1 MEIDGNVLTQ
11 SVSDWILFSCV
22 LSYNPSNPN
31 ILNKCASAVTKVL
44 NYYRFVSRVV
54 PLSDQ
59 LNIQDHAVSGVSHNA
74 LLEDRM
80 RLGCSTGALCNNNP
94 RPSKPPVQS
103 NVCPM
108 QLSSRLQHT
117 STHEDSDTKKSIV
130 WVSVSR
136 DHKTHLHRL
145 YSTSNYLGH
154 SPDLGKQSNMY
165 LSLFLLS
172 SCFIPAGVWVDHL
185 GAQGTVVPW
194 CHQDTQ

>member
-94 RPSKPPVQS
+94 KHHSTFVQCS
-103 NVCPM
+103 VCVAE
-108 QLSSRLQHT
+108 HY
-117 STHEDSDTKKSIV
+117 
-130 WVSVSR
+130 WVSWWHQGTTVPCAPR
-136 DHKTHLHRL
+136 W
-145 YSTSNYLGH
+145 ST
-154 SPDLGKQSNMY
+154 QT
-165 LSLFLLS
+165 
-172 SCFIPAGVWVDHL
+172 PAGMKQLERRNNDKYML
-185 GAQGTVVPW
+185 LCFPRSGLCPK
-194 CHQDTQ
+194 